1 MANTGNMTVR
11 VTLGGG
17 AVPVEGATVIIRG
30 SGEDTAMEPISL
42 LTDRDGTTEPIA
54 LITPDKALSQAPGAV
69 SLPYSVYDITV
80 SKDGFYTK
88 RISNLA
94 MFSGINA
101 TLPVNLIPISRY
113 QSYTDIP
120 GADLGTVSQQNPRLE

>member
-1 MANTGNMTVR
+1 MENVGYMTVR

-17 AVPVEGATVIIRG
+17 AVPVENATVIIRG
-30 SGEDTAMEPISL
+30 GGEDAGEGVISES
-42 LTDRDGTTEPIA
+42 TNRDGVTRAIP
-54 LITPDKALSQAPGAV
+54 LSTPAKSLSLAPGAAA
-69 SLPYSVYDITV
+69 LPYSVYDITV
-80 SKDGFYTK
+80 SKEGFYTK

-113 QSYTDIP
+113 QSFTDLPKDNLTPI
-120 GADLGTVSQQNPRLE
+120 SEQNPALE